1 MTLGLPLH
9 TSSSGT
15 HCITNIL
22 HMTNPFTS
30 SHYQIQPA
38 GNGYLELQLSG
49 DWVIGNALPS
59 LNAIKESLYQHQNIS
74 HIVINSNSLGSWD
87 SRLVSFVLRL
97 TEKLEED
104 NITLDITGLPSG
116 IQSLI
121 RLATTVSAR
130 KDTQKTESQPS
141 FTAQLGQKAIDS
153 MTEVQKFTTFIGEV
167 WLSLIRFIQGKASF
181 RKQDFWLIIQECGP
195 GALPIITLISLLM
208 GLILAFMGAIQL
220 RLFGADIYVANLV
233 AIGMTR
239 EMGAM
244 MTAIIMAGRTG
255 AAFAAKL
262 GTMQV
267 NEEINA
273 FKTMGIATMD
283 FLVLPRILALTL
295 MMPLLTIYANVIGML
310 GGLFVGIG
318 VMDISAVE
326 YYLQTQQSIT
336 LVDWS
341 TGIFKSTVYGLLIA
355 TIGCM
360 SGIQCGRS
368 ASAVGIATTTAVVRS
383 IVMIIV
389 ADAIFTL
396 LFESLGI

>member
-1 MTLGLPLH
+1 MTAPL
-9 TSSSGT
+9 
-15 HCITNIL
+15 I
-22 HMTNPFTS
+22 P
-30 SHYQIQPA
+30 SHYQIQPLS
-38 GNGYLELQLSG
+38 NGRLELQLGG
-49 DWVIGNALPS
+49 DWVIGNAIPS
-59 LNAIKESLYQHQNIS
+59 LNEVKKSLYQYQNIS
-74 HIVINSNSLGSWD
+74 YIVINSHSLGNWD

-97 TEKLEED
+97 TEVLSKD
-104 NITLDITGLPSG
+104 NISLDITDLPSG

-130 KDTQKTESQPS
+130 KDTHKKKTQPS
-141 FTAQLGQKAIDS
+141 FATQLGQKAISS
-153 MTEVQKFTTFIGEV
+153 MAEVQKFTTFIGEV
-167 WLSLIRFIQGKASF
+167 YLSMARFIQGKARF
-181 RKQDFWLIIQECGP
+181 RNQDFWQVVQECGP
-195 GALPIITLISLLM
+195 SALPIITLISLLM

-255 AAFAAKL
+255 ASFAAKL

-273 FKTMGIATMD
+273 FKTMGIAAMD
-283 FLVLPRILALTL
+283 FLILPRILALTL
-295 MMPLLTIYANVIGML
+295 MMPLLTIYSDVIGIL
-310 GGLFVGIG
+310 GGLLIGIG
-318 VMDISAVE
+318 VMDISVVE

-341 TGIFKSTVYGLLIA
+341 TGIFKSSVYGLLIA
-355 TIGCM
+355 IIGCM

-383 IVMIIV
+383 IVIIIV

>member
-1 MTLGLPLH
+1 MT
-9 TSSSGT
+9 T
-15 HCITNIL
+15 
-22 HMTNPFTS
+22 PFTTS
-30 SHYQIQPA
+30 QYKINPLNK
-38 GNGYLELQLSG
+38 GGLELHLSG
-49 DWVIGNALPS
+49 DWVIGNTIPTLDTVKEALS
-59 LNAIKESLYQHQNIS
+59 QHQNIKQ
-74 HIVINSNSLGSWD
+74 IVINSSALGKWD
-87 SRLVSFVLRL
+87 SRLVSFILLL
-97 TEKLEED
+97 TESLNNKD
-104 NITLDITGLPSG
+104 ISLDITGLPSG

-121 RLATTVSAR
+121 RLATTVSTR
-130 KDTQKTESQPS
+130 KGSHKTESHPS
-141 FTAQLGQKAIDS
+141 FVERLGLKAINS
-153 MTEVQKFTTFIGEV
+153 MAEVEKFSTFIGEV
-167 WLSLIRFIQGKASF
+167 WLSLVRFTQGKARF
-181 RKQDFWLIIQECGP
+181 RKQDFWLIVQECGP
-195 GALPIITLISLLM
+195 DALRNITLISLLM

-233 AIGMTR
+233 AIGMSR

-273 FKTMGIATMD
+273 FKTMGIAAMD
-283 FLVLPRILALTL
+283 FLVLPRILALT
-295 MMPLLTIYANVIGML
+295 MIMPLLTIYADVIGMF
-310 GGLFVGIG
+310 GGLLVGIG
-318 VMDISAVE
+318 MMDISVVE

-341 TGIFKSTVYGLLIA
+341 TGIFKSVVYGLLIA
-355 TIGCM
+355 IIGCM

-383 IVMIIV
+383 IVFIIV
-389 ADAIFTL
+389 VDAIFTL